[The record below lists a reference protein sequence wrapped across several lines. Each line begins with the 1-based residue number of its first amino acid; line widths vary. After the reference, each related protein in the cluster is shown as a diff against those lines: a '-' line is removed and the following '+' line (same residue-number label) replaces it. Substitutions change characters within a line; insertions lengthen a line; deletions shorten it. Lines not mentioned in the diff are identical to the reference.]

1 LFGNSQLIYCKE
13 SIKKRGFFLSFFK
26 ERLKI

>member
-1 LFGNSQLIYCKE
+1 MFGNGKVIYCKK
-13 SIKKRGFFLSFFK
+13 SIKKRGFLIFFK